1 MFFKTTSTAGMSL
14 TKLSLAGN
22 NYISAGDGKIANLFL
37 QCSSTATRH
46 HSTHVWIKC
55 DFLPLK
61 NSVISR
67 THPTPPHATTAD
79 ICPIFIFEAELGEI
93 SLACQPKH
101 VREQGGGGGWGE
113 EGGEGSNANPNP
125 KHAFIP
131 QQHKPT

>member
-37 QCSSTATRH
+37 QCSSTTTRH

-61 NSVISR
+61 NFVISR
-67 THPTPPHATTAD
+67 THPTPPPHTTAD

-101 VREQGGGGGWGE
+101 VREQGGLGWGVVGV
-113 EGGEGSNANPNP
+113 GGREGSNANPNS
-125 KHAFIP
+125 
-131 QQHKPT
+131 TT